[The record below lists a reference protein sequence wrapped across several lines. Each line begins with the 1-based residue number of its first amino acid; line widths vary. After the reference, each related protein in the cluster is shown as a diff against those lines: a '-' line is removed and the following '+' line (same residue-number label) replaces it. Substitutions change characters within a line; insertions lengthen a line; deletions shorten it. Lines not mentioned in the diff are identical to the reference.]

1 MSWKQLSK
9 RRSNTVEMTGLIA
22 IPIKNDITEIII
34 KVENGSFLAEY
45 THMQKWS
52 VVKAKHV

>member
-1 MSWKQLSK
+1 
-9 RRSNTVEMTGLIA
+9 MTGLIA